1 MLGFVIQ
8 RLLQALVV
16 MLAISILVFVGVYA
30 IGNPIDVLI
39 SPDADQRI
47 RALAIQQYGLDLP
60 LWQQY
65 LRFLGRLLAG
75 DFGKSFVYNM
85 PVLELI
91 FSRLPATLELTL
103 AAVIGATL
111 IGVPLGMYAGYRP
124 GSALANGI
132 MALSIIGFSVPAFWV
147 GLVRIL
153 TFAVTLG
160 WLPAG
165 GRGATVTLL
174 GVEWS
179 FLTLN
184 GWAHLFLPALNLA
197 LFKFAMMVRLARA
210 GTREVML
217 TDTVRFARAA
227 GESEW
232 TILSRHVLRLI
243 AIPLVTVFGLELSS
257 TLAFAVVTE
266 TIFSWPGI
274 GKLIIDSIS
283 SLDRPVMVA
292 YLMLVAFLFIMIN
305 FAVDIAYAT
314 LDPRMRVRRAVMDSP
329 LARIW
334 REFRENRIAVAALG
348 VVVVIALL
356 ALLAPLI
363 APQDPYNL
371 ASLVLMDA
379 RRPPGYVGSGGTVHW
394 LGTDAQGRDLLS
406 AILYG
411 LRISIQIGVA
421 AGAVALVLG
430 ATLGA
435 SAAYFGGRTEPLH
448 HAHRRLQLPFPA
460 ILLAL
465 VLSALLGKGMLQLVA
480 ALVTAQY
487 AFACTAHGRV
497 GRALQEYVRP
507 RSTRP
512 PAPSCSATSCR
523 TACRR

>member
-1 MLGFVIQ
+1 VLGFVIQ
-8 RLLQALVV
+8 RLLQAFVV
-16 MLAISILVFVGVYA
+16 MLAISVLVFVGVYA

-39 SPDADQRI
+39 SPDVDQRT
-47 RALAIQQYGLDLP
+47 RELAIRQYGLDLP

-65 LRFLGRLLAG
+65 LAFISRVAVG
-75 DFGKSFVYNM
+75 DFGKSFVFNM

-111 IGVPLGMYAGYRP
+111 VGVPLGMYAGYRP
-124 GSALANGI
+124 NSAVSKLI
-132 MALSIIGFSVPAFWV
+132 MTVSILGFSVPTFWV
-147 GLVRIL
+147 GLVLIL

-165 GRGATVTLL
+165 GRGDTVAIF

-184 GWAHLFLPALNLA
+184 GWSHLFLPALNLA

-227 GESEW
+227 GQSEW

-243 AIPLVTVFGLELSS
+243 SIPLVTVFGLELSS

-305 FAVDIAYAT
+305 FTVDLAYAA
-314 LDPRMRVRRAVMDSP
+314 LDPRMRVRRA
-329 LARIW
+329 
-334 REFRENRIAVAALG
+334 
-348 VVVVIALL
+348 
-356 ALLAPLI
+356 
-363 APQDPYNL
+363 
-371 ASLVLMDA
+371 
-379 RRPPGYVGSGGTVHW
+379 
-394 LGTDAQGRDLLS
+394 
-406 AILYG
+406 
-411 LRISIQIGVA
+411 
-421 AGAVALVLG
+421 
-430 ATLGA
+430 
-435 SAAYFGGRTEPLH
+435 
-448 HAHRRLQLPFPA
+448 
-460 ILLAL
+460 
-465 VLSALLGKGMLQLVA
+465 
-480 ALVTAQY
+480 
-487 AFACTAHGRV
+487 
-497 GRALQEYVRP
+497 
-507 RSTRP
+507 
-512 PAPSCSATSCR
+512 
-523 TACRR
+523 